1 MPKHPEP
8 AGFAAV
14 AGVAGVAAVSVACV
28 LAALFVLA
36 VIGAYLLPIIAIGAF
51 LSACN
56 AKPGR

>member
-14 AGVAGVAAVSVACV
+14 AGVAGVAAVSVVAV
-28 LAALFVLA
+28 LIAWAVLMF
-36 VIGAYLLPIIAIGAF
+36 IGAYLLPIIAIGAF

-56 AKPGR
+56 QKPGR